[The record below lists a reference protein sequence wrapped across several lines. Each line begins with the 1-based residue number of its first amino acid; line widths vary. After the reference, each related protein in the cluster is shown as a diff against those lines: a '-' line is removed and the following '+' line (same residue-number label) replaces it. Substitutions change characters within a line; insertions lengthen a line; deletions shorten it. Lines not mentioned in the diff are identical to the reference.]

1 MPDGAF
7 SKQLP
12 HYEYRP
18 AQLKMAQAVDE
29 ALRENRTLLVE
40 AATGTGKT
48 WAYLL
53 PAILSGKKLIVSTGT
68 KTLQDQLFF
77 KDLSLLAKTLPRPF
91 HACMM
96 KGKANYLC
104 LHRFYESLQQTTL
117 SGMGVSS
124 DLALVQEWAMR
135 TQRGDRAEIAGLSEY
150 SPVWQEVSIKGDVCL
165 GGQCP
170 EYSRCYLT
178 RLKQE
183 AAAAD
188 VVVVNHHL
196 FFSDL
201 SLKNNGYGEILPR
214 YGALVFD
221 EAHLLEEVA
230 TQFFGVSFSNHRI
243 DDFVRDAER
252 ALRYGKDVDS
262 ACFEQC
268 RMLPRYAAL
277 FFKYFRK
284 ESERYRL
291 RARDFHADVLAAGA
305 ELLQSFKQLERL
317 IEKLPFKSDDIK
329 HIAERIMPLEQDLS
343 VFLEGNKAERD
354 LVYWAEHRGN
364 SVFLHTSPLD
374 VSGILREKLFRGE
387 SPIILTSATLST
399 QGHFDFVKTRLG
411 IEDTDE
417 MKLTTTFEYEKQ
429 ALLYLPSHLPPPVS
443 PHFTSAISEE
453 IVRILK
459 KSEGRAFLL
468 FTSWRNLE
476 AVYQNISLQLPYRL
490 LKQGTQPKQVLI
502 EAFRKDR
509 SSVLLGTSSFWQ
521 GVDVSGE
528 ALSCVIIDKLPF
540 ASPGDPLTAARI
552 EALSQQGKAA
562 FVTYQIPLALL
573 SLRQG
578 IGRLIRS
585 RRDRGLIAILD
596 HRITQKSYGKT
607 FLESLPNAPK
617 TDDFSDVRSFFDAP
631 QSERSNRA
639 KTA

>member
-7 SKQLP
+7 SKVLQ

-18 AQLKMAQAVDE
+18 AQLKMAQAVD
-29 ALRENRTLLVE
+29 ALMDSTGTLLVE

-53 PAILSGKKLIVSTGT
+53 PAILSGKKVIISTGT

-77 KDLSLLAKTLPRPF
+77 KDLSLLALTLPHPF
-91 HACMM
+91 NACMM
-96 KGKANYLC
+96 KGKTNYLC
-104 LHRFYESLQQTTL
+104 LHRFYQSLQQTTL

-124 DLALVQEWAMR
+124 DLALIQEWAM
-135 TQRGDRAEIAGLSEY
+135 TTKSGDRAEIANLSEH
-150 SPVWQEVSIKGDVCL
+150 SHIWQEVSIKGDACL

-214 YGALVFD
+214 YAAVIFD

-252 ALRYGKDVDS
+252 ALRYGQKIDP
-262 ACFEQC
+262 ACKEQC
-268 RMLPRYAAL
+268 HILPRYAAQ
-277 FFKYFRK
+277 FFKHFRK

-291 RARDFHADVLAAGA
+291 RARDFYPEVLSAGA

-317 IEKLPFKSDDIK
+317 IEKLPFKSEDIR
-329 HIAERIMPLEQDLS
+329 HIAERIGPLLSDLS
-343 VFLEGNKAERD
+343 VFLAGNKAEQD
-354 LVYWAEHRGN
+354 MVYWGEHRGN

-374 VSGILREKLFRGE
+374 VSNILREKLFRE
-387 SPIILTSATLST
+387 DTPIVLTSATLST

-411 IEDTDE
+411 IDKAEE
-417 MKLTTTFEYEKQ
+417 MKLETAFQYEEQ
-429 ALLYLPSHLPPPVS
+429 ALFYLPVHLPPPAS
-443 PHFTSAISEE
+443 PRFAAAISDE
-453 IVRILK
+453 IVRILQ
-459 KSEGRAFLL
+459 KSKGRAFLL

-476 AVYQNISLQLPYRL
+476 AVYQDISQRLSYRL

-502 EAFRKDR
+502 EAFRKDI
-509 SSVLLGTSSFWQ
+509 SSVLFGTTSFWQ
-521 GVDVSGE
+521 GVDVAGE

-540 ASPGDPLTAARI
+540 ASPGDPLTSARI
-552 EALSQQGKAA
+552 DALNQQGKAS
-562 FVTYQIPLALL
+562 FVEYQMPLAML

-607 FLESLPNAPK
+607 FLKSLPNAPK
-617 TDDFSDVRSFFDAP
+617 TEDFKEVVSFFD
-631 QSERSNRA
+631 SSR
-639 KTA
+639 

>member
-1 MPDGAF
+1 MDCQKYLMPDGAF
-7 SKQLP
+7 SKVLK

-18 AQLKMAQAVDE
+18 AQLQMAKAVD
-29 ALRENRTLLVE
+29 ATIVSGGTLLVE

-53 PAILSGKKLIVSTGT
+53 PAILSGKKVIVSTGT
-68 KTLQDQLFF
+68 KNLQDQLFF
-77 KDLSLLAKTLPRPF
+77 KDLALLSKTLPRPF
-91 HACMM
+91 NACMM
-96 KGKANYLC
+96 KGKSNYLC
-104 LHRFYESLQQTTL
+104 LHRFYQSLQQTTL
-117 SGMGVSS
+117 SGIGVSS
-124 DLALVQEWAMR
+124 DLQMVQDWAM
-135 TQRGDRAEIAGLSEY
+135 TTKTGDRAEIASLSEH
-150 SPVWQEVSIKGDVCL
+150 SPLWAEVSIKGDACL

-170 EYSRCYLT
+170 EFSRCYLT

-214 YGALVFD
+214 YGVVIFD

-230 TQFFGVSFSNHRI
+230 TQFFGISFSTHRI

-252 ALRYGKDVDS
+252 ALRYGQKIDP
-262 ACFEQC
+262 ACIEQC
-268 RMLPRYAAL
+268 RILPRYATQ

-284 ESERYRL
+284 ENERYRL
-291 RARDFHADVLAAGA
+291 KARDFHPEVLSAGA
-305 ELLQSFKQLERL
+305 DLFQSFKQMERL

-329 HIAERIMPLEQDLS
+329 HISERIAPLLADLS
-343 VFLEGNKAERD
+343 VFLAGNKVDRD
-354 LVYWAEHRGN
+354 VVYWGENRG
-364 SVFLHTSPLD
+364 STVFLHTSPLD
-374 VSGILREKLFRGE
+374 VSAILREKLFRGD

-399 QGHFDFVKTRLG
+399 QGHFDFVKSRLG
-411 IEDTDE
+411 IDDAEE
-417 MKLTTTFEYEKQ
+417 MKLETAFDYEKQ
-429 ALLYLPSHLPPPVS
+429 ALLYLPGHLPPPSS
-443 PHFTSAISEE
+443 PRFTTAISDE
-453 IVRILK
+453 IVRILQ

-476 AVYQNISLQLPYRL
+476 AVYQNLSERLPYRL

-502 EAFRKDR
+502 ESFRKDI
-509 SSVLLGTSSFWQ
+509 SSVLFGTTSFWQ
-521 GVDVSGE
+521 GVDVAGE

-540 ASPGDPLTAARI
+540 ASPGDPLTSARI
-552 EALSQQGKAA
+552 DALGQQGKPA
-562 FVTYQIPLALL
+562 FVEYQIPLAML

-596 HRITQKSYGKT
+596 HRITKKSYGKA
-607 FLESLPNAPK
+607 FLDNLPNAPRTEDFK
-617 TDDFSDVRSFFDAP
+617 TVVSFF
-631 QSERSNRA
+631 E
-639 KTA
+639 

>member
-7 SKQLP
+7 SKALA

-18 AQLKMAQAVDE
+18 AQLKMAEAVND
-29 ALRENRTLLVE
+29 LLNTDRTLLVE

-53 PAILSGKKLIVSTGT
+53 PAILSGKKVVVSTGT
-68 KTLQDQLFF
+68 LTLQDQLFF
-77 KDLSLLAKTLPRPF
+77 KDLALLSETLPRAF
-91 HACMM
+91 SACMM

-104 LHRFYESLQQTTL
+104 LHRFYQSLQQTSL
-117 SGMGVSS
+117 SGIGVSS
-124 DLALVQEWAMR
+124 DLALIQDWAM
-135 TQRGDRAEIAGLSEY
+135 TTKSGDRAEIAGLSEHAAI
-150 SPVWQEVSIKGDVCL
+150 WQDVSIKGDACL

-214 YGALVFD
+214 YNAVIFD

-230 TQFFGVSFSNHRI
+230 TQFFGISFSTHRI

-252 ALRYGKDVDS
+252 ALRYGQKVDP
-262 ACFEQC
+262 ACKEQC
-268 RMLPRYAAL
+268 RILPRYAAE
-277 FFKYFRK
+277 FFNHFRR
-284 ESERYRL
+284 EHERYRL
-291 RARDFHADVLAAGA
+291 KARDFHPEVLSAGA
-305 ELLQSFKQLERL
+305 ALLQSFNQLERL

-329 HIAERIMPLEQDLS
+329 HIAERIGPLLTDLS
-343 VFLEGNKAERD
+343 VFLAGNQVDQD
-354 LVYWAEHRGN
+354 LVYWGECRGN

-374 VSGILREKLFRGE
+374 VSGILRQKLFQGDT
-387 SPIILTSATLST
+387 PIVLTSATLSI

-411 IEDTDE
+411 IDDAEE
-417 MKLTTTFEYEKQ
+417 MKLETAFDYEKQ
-429 ALLYLPSHLPPPVS
+429 ALLYLPPHLPPPAS
-443 PHFTSAISEE
+443 PNFASAISDE

-476 AVYQNISLQLPYRL
+476 AVYQNISPRLPYRL
-490 LKQGTQPKQVLI
+490 LKQGMQPKQVLI
-502 EAFRKDR
+502 EAFRKDI
-509 SSVLLGTSSFWQ
+509 SSVLFGTTSFWQ
-521 GVDVSGE
+521 GVDVAGE

-540 ASPGDPLTAARI
+540 ASPGDPLTSARI
-552 EALSQQGKAA
+552 ETLGREGKAS
-562 FVTYQIPLALL
+562 FVEYQIPLAILA
-573 SLRQG
+573 LRQG

-596 HRITQKSYGKT
+596 HRITKKSYGKI
-607 FLESLPNAPK
+607 FLDSLPNAPR
-617 TDDFSDVRSFFDAP
+617 TDDFRKVALFFDVA
-631 QSERSNRA
+631 SE
-639 KTA
+639 